1 MKPIIG
7 IVVAGNPRVILNKHV
22 LNTPYVR
29 AIAQS
34 GGAPLMIPAYNGI
47 TKAEDYIGLI
57 DGLLLPGGE
66 DVAPALYGE
75 EPIKEVDY
83 INGERDELEAGLLR
97 LCARLDKPVLGI
109 CRGMQLMNV
118 VFGGSLYQH
127 IPSQIENAIA
137 HVQDRSIRAQPTHS
151 IAIKSG
157 SRLYEVAGRDKE
169 MVNSFH
175 HQCIKKAA
183 EGFDIV
189 AFAPDGVAEAM
200 ENKAGTMMALQ
211 WHPEEMTKN
220 SQLAGSIFTRFI
232 KLAAN
237 CE

>member
-118 VFGGSLYQH
+118 VFGGSLY
-127 IPSQIENAIA
+127 
-137 HVQDRSIRAQPTHS
+137 
-151 IAIKSG
+151 
-157 SRLYEVAGRDKE
+157 
-169 MVNSFH
+169 
-175 HQCIKKAA
+175 
-183 EGFDIV
+183 
-189 AFAPDGVAEAM
+189 
-200 ENKAGTMMALQ
+200 
-211 WHPEEMTKN
+211 
-220 SQLAGSIFTRFI
+220 
-232 KLAAN
+232 
-237 CE
+237 